1 METRILIKKFQS
13 CQNIEDHTIKMLL
26 IRFGREFSKH
36 MSTMAQNTKFSKSLH
51 SFHDNWSRDF
61 WCPWKEY
68 FSMVYHLDTL
78 YWNLLETIPV
88 QGNWNLCSLK
98 RNFQVSMETTNFHAL
113 KTLFL
118 QVLLGSLLM
127 IKYQLE
133 PRRGLRKKLWTKKV
147 GRRIRI
153 IRIII
158 IIITK
163 KRRNAISLPSGDL
176 MTLTTQDI
184 HQVANLCKTTASP
197 CYG

>member
-1 METRILIKKFQS
+1 MERIFFHGLPFRHFIPKFVGNCPCTRQLK
-13 CQNIEDHTIKMLL
+13 
-26 IRFGREFSKH
+26 
-36 MSTMAQNTKFSKSLH
+36 
-51 SFHDNWSRDF
+51 
-61 WCPWKEY
+61 
-68 FSMVYHLDTL
+68 
-78 YWNLLETIPV
+78 
-88 QGNWNLCSLK
+88 LCSLK

-158 IIITK
+158 IITK

-176 MTLTTQDI
+176 IIPWFIILFFLTENQGKI
-184 HQVANLCKTTASP
+184 LARKQLVAQQNREDARIKKQIETAHKEMARLEKYFNVSAD
-197 CYG
+197 